1 MYDAVS
7 LKYPAGQLQPLVEST
22 ELPARQGLMTDA
34 RGSLHG
40 LHEEHTV
47 DPVGEGTVIRNTVS
61 RRGNLALAFT
71 TYKISVEK
79 VLCKMKE
86 TWEKIRI

>member
-1 MYDAVS
+1 MYDEFGP
-7 LKYPAGQLQPLVEST
+7 KYPAGQLQPLVEST

-47 DPVGEGTVIRNTVS
+47 DPVGEGTVIRNIVS
-61 RRGNLALAFT
+61 RRGNLALVPT
-71 TYKISVEK
+71 TNYLSVE
-79 VLCKMKE
+79 
-86 TWEKIRI
+86 TSF